1 VRRGP
6 SIGNE
11 YRTPTEKEEEEEEK
25 EEEQEKEKEDGVP
38 NYYFIK

>member
-1 VRRGP
+1 MRRGP

-11 YRTPTEKEEEEEEK
+11 YRTPTEKEEEEEK

>member
-11 YRTPTEKEEEEEEK
+11 YRTPTEKEEEEEK